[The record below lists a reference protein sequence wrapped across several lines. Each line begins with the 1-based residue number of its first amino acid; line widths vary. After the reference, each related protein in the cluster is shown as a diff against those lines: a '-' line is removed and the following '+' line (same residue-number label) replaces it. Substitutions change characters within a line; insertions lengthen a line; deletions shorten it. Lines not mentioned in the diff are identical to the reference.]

1 MPQRIFYGW
10 YVVGAIGVVLT
21 TTSGLGFYNLSVLL
35 DAFVRERS
43 FPVALASGATAC
55 YFVGSGLGG
64 VVAGWLIDRIDPR
77 AVVIVSAV
85 VNALLLV
92 GLGFIYAPVQ
102 LYLFH
107 LLFGLCYGC
116 GGIIPNITTVAR
128 WFEARRSLAISIAST
143 GLSLGGIVITPAS
156 AFLIERHGVAGAA
169 PWLALT
175 LLVGVVPVTAF
186 VVRTSPQAMGLVP
199 DGVVPAPGGGA
210 IATAPRATFAEA
222 RRSRFFAGVAA
233 SYFFV
238 MGAQV
243 GAIAHIYRLA
253 KLGGG
258 ADIAALSVALLA
270 GASVCGRLAG
280 GWILL
285 RVPARRFTIVLFC
298 QQAAALAVL
307 AIAADEG
314 TLLFGVVLFGLAMG
328 NILMMQPLLLAEA
341 FGTQSFG
348 RIYAVSNLISVPGV
362 AGGPALLGLA
372 FAAAG
377 SYAVPYLA
385 AAAASLLGI
394 AILLLGDPPR
404 SPPPGRYFTSE
415 SRSIARPMA
424 R

>member
-1 MPQRIFYGW
+1 LPQRIFYGW
-10 YVVGAIGVVLT
+10 YVVGAIGIVLT

-35 DAFVRERS
+35 DAFVRERA

-55 YFVGSGLGG
+55 YFVGSAVGG
-64 VVAGWLIDRIDPR
+64 VIAGWLIDRIDPR
-77 AVVIVSAV
+77 IVIIVSAALS
-85 VNALLLV
+85 ALLLA
-92 GLGFIYAPVQ
+92 GLGLIYAPVQ

-107 LLFGLCYGC
+107 VLFGLCYGC
-116 GGIIPNITTVAR
+116 GGIIPNITTLAR

-156 AFLIERHGVAGAA
+156 AFLIEHHGIAGAA

-175 LLVGVVPVTAF
+175 LLLGMVLPTAF
-186 VVRTSPQAMGLVP
+186 VVRPSPQAMGLVP
-199 DGVVPAPGGGA
+199 DGIAPTPGA
-210 IATAPRATFAEA
+210 APVAAAPRATFAEA

-253 KLGGG
+253 KTGDG
-258 ADIAALSVALLA
+258 ADIAPLAVALLA
-270 GASVCGRLAG
+270 AASVCGRLAG

-285 RVPARRFTIVLFC
+285 KVPARAFTLVLFL

-307 AIAADEG
+307 AVAAGKG
-314 TLLFGVVLFGLAMG
+314 TLLLGVVLFGLAMG

-348 RIYAVSNLISVPGV
+348 RIYAASNLISVPGV
-362 AGGPALLGLA
+362 AGGPALLGIA
-372 FAAAG
+372 FTATAG
-377 SYAVPYLA
+377 YTVPYLG

-394 AILLLGDPPR
+394 AILLFAGPPR
-404 SPPPGRYFTSE
+404 RAPN
-415 SRSIARPMA
+415 SRLQ
-424 R
+424 

>member
-1 MPQRIFYGW
+1 MSQRIFYGW
-10 YVVGAIGVVLT
+10 YVVGAIGLVLT

-43 FPVALASGATAC
+43 FPVAIASGATAC
-55 YFVGSGLGG
+55 YFVGSGVGG
-64 VVAGWLIDRIDPR
+64 VIAGWLIDRIDPR
-77 AVVIVSAV
+77 VVVIVSAV
-85 VNALLLV
+85 LSALLLA
-92 GLGFIYAPVQ
+92 GLGFIYVPAQ

-107 LLFGLCYGC
+107 LVFGLCYGC
-116 GGIIPNITTVAR
+116 GGIIPNITTLAR

-156 AFLIERHGVAGAA
+156 AYLIEHHGIAGAA

-175 LLVGVVPVTAF
+175 LLLGMVPPTAF
-186 VVRTSPQAMGLVP
+186 VVRPSPQAMGLVP
-199 DGVVPAPGGGA
+199 DGVAPAPGGA
-210 IATAPRATFAEA
+210 PVPAAPRATFTEA

-243 GAIAHIYRLA
+243 GAIAHIYRLV
-253 KLGGG
+253 KTTGGI
-258 ADIAALSVALLA
+258 DIAALAVALLA
-270 GASVCGRLAG
+270 GASVCGRLAS

-285 RVPARRFTIVLFC
+285 KVPARAFTIVLFS

-307 AIAADEG
+307 AFAANKGE
-314 TLLFGVVLFGLAMG
+314 LLFGVVVFGLAMG
-328 NILMMQPLLLAEA
+328 NILMMQPLLLADA

-362 AGGPALLGLA
+362 AGGPALLGIA
-372 FAAAG
+372 FAATG
-377 SYAVPYLA
+377 GYAVPYLG

-394 AILLLGDPPR
+394 AILLFAGPPR
-404 SPPPGRYFTSE
+404 RIEKQIKASS
-415 SRSIARPMA
+415 
-424 R
+424 

>member
-1 MPQRIFYGW
+1 LSGAFVAKPICVGIARLSHRIFYGW
-10 YVVGAIGVVLT
+10 YVVGAIALVMT

-55 YFVGSGLGG
+55 YFVGGAVGG
-64 VVAGWLIDRIDPR
+64 VAAGWLIERVDSRL
-77 AVVIVSAV
+77 VVIVSAV
-85 VNALLLV
+85 LSGLLLA
-92 GLGFIYAPVQ
+92 GLGVIYGPVQ

-107 LLFGLCYGC
+107 LAFGLCYGC
-116 GGIIPNITTVAR
+116 GGIIPNITTLAR

-156 AFLIERHGVAGAA
+156 AFLIEHHGIAGAA
-169 PWLALT
+169 PWLALA
-175 LLVGVVPVTAF
+175 LVVGVVPVTAL
-186 VVRTSPQAMGLVP
+186 VVRPTPQAMGLVP
-199 DGVVPAPGGGA
+199 DGVTPAAGSGGPVA
-210 IATAPRATFAEA
+210 ASPRATFGEA
-222 RRSRFFAGVAA
+222 RRSRFFVGIAA

-253 KLGGG
+253 RTGAG
-258 ADIAALSVALLA
+258 ADIAPLAVALLA

-285 RVPARRFTIVLFC
+285 KVKARAFTLVLFA

-307 AIAADEG
+307 ALAAGEG
-314 TLLFGVVLFGLAMG
+314 TLLLGVVLFGLAMG

-341 FGTQSFG
+341 FGTHSFG

-362 AGGPALLGLA
+362 AGGPALLGIA
-372 FAAAG
+372 FAATAG
-377 SYAVPYLA
+377 YAVPYLA

-394 AILLLGDPPR
+394 AILLAAGPA
-404 SPPPGRYFTSE
+404 GR
-415 SRSIARPMA
+415 
-424 R
+424 

>member
-1 MPQRIFYGW
+1 MPHRIFYGW

-55 YFVGSGLGG
+55 YFVGSGVGG
-64 VVAGWLIDRIDPR
+64 VIAGWLIDRVDPR
-77 AVVIVSAV
+77 TVVIVSAV

-156 AFLIERHGVAGAA
+156 ALLIERHGVAGAA

-175 LLVGVVPVTAF
+175 LLIGVVPVTAF

-199 DGVVPAPGGGA
+199 DGVVPAPGA
-210 IATAPRATFAEA
+210 APVAAAPRATFAEA

-243 GAIAHIYRLA
+243 GAIAHIYRLV
-253 KLGGG
+253 KIGGG
-258 ADIAALSVALLA
+258 ADIAALAVALLA
-270 GASVCGRLAG
+270 GASVCGRRAG
-280 GWILL
+280 
-285 RVPARRFTIVLFC
+285 ARHG
-298 QQAAALAVL
+298 QHP
-307 AIAADEG
+307 DD
-314 TLLFGVVLFGLAMG
+314 
-328 NILMMQPLLLAEA
+328 
-341 FGTQSFG
+341 
-348 RIYAVSNLISVPGV
+348 
-362 AGGPALLGLA
+362 
-372 FAAAG
+372 
-377 SYAVPYLA
+377 A
-385 AAAASLLGI
+385 AAAARRSLRHAELRPHLCGEQSHQRARRRRRTGAARHRVYGDRRLCR
-394 AILLLGDPPR
+394 AICSGGRGLAARHRDSFVRQPAAPGWLILICDEP
-404 SPPPGRYFTSE
+404 SPGAPLISQGKIGFVW
-415 SRSIARPMA
+415 
-424 R
+424 

>member
-1 MPQRIFYGW
+1 GCGSSPVTAARSRPSLSALSVSRSAMRCSTIVAARSTPPAPSCSTAGRAKSACNCAFSTSPSMIRWRGCDLPHRIFYGW
-10 YVVGAIGVVLT
+10 YVVGAIALVLT

-35 DAFVRERS
+35 DAFVRERG

-64 VVAGWLIDRIDPR
+64 GVAGWLVDRVGPR
-77 AVVIVSAV
+77 IVVIISAV
-85 VNALLLV
+85 LSALLLA

-102 LYLFH
+102 LYVFDLV
-107 LLFGLCYGC
+107 FGLCYGC
-116 GGIIPNITTVAR
+116 GGIIPNITTLAR

-156 AFLIERHGVAGAA
+156 AFLIEHHGIAAAA
-169 PWLALT
+169 PWLGLT
-175 LLVGVVPVTAF
+175 LVLGVVPMTAF
-186 VVRTSPQAMGLVP
+186 VVRPSPYAMGLVP
-199 DGVVPAPGGGA
+199 DGVAPAPGA
-210 IATAPRATFAEA
+210 APIAAAPRVTFAEA

-253 KLGGG
+253 KTSGG
-258 ADIAALSVALLA
+258 ADIAALAVALLA

-285 RVPARRFTIVLFC
+285 KVPARTFTLVLFF

-307 AIAADEG
+307 AVAADKG
-314 TLLFGVVLFGLAMG
+314 TFLFGVVLFGLAMG

-348 RIYAVSNLISVPGV
+348 RIY
-362 AGGPALLGLA
+362 
-372 FAAAG
+372 
-377 SYAVPYLA
+377 
-385 AAAASLLGI
+385 
-394 AILLLGDPPR
+394 
-404 SPPPGRYFTSE
+404 
-415 SRSIARPMA
+415 
-424 R
+424 

>member
-1 MPQRIFYGW
+1 LLHRIFYGW
-10 YVVGAIGVVLT
+10 YVVGAIALVLT

-35 DAFVRERS
+35 DAFVRERGL
-43 FPVALASGATAC
+43 PVALASGATAC
-55 YFVGSGLGG
+55 YFLGSGVGG
-64 VVAGWLIDRIDPR
+64 VLAGWLIERLDPR
-77 AVVIVSAV
+77 AVVIISAV
-85 VNALLLV
+85 LSALLIACL
-92 GLGFIYAPVQ
+92 GLLSTPIQ

-107 LLFGLCYGC
+107 LVYGLCYGC
-116 GGIIPNITTVAR
+116 VGIIPNITMLAR

-156 AFLIERHGVAGAA
+156 AYLIEQHGIAGAA

-175 LLVGVVPVTAF
+175 LLVGVVPATAL
-186 VVRTSPQAMGLVP
+186 VVRPLP
-199 DGVVPAPGGGA
+199 DGVVPVAGRGPVA
-210 IATAPRATFAEA
+210 ATPRVSFAEA

-253 KLGGG
+253 KTGAGG
-258 ADIAALSVALLA
+258 DIAALAVALLA
-270 GASVCGRLAG
+270 AASVCGRLAG

-285 RVPARRFTIVLFC
+285 KIPTRAFTFALFA

-307 AIAADEG
+307 AVAAGEG
-314 TLLFGVVLFGLAMG
+314 TLLLGVVLFGLAMG

-362 AGGPALLGLA
+362 AAGPALLGIA
-372 FAAAG
+372 FAATG
-377 SYAVPYLA
+377 GYAVPYLA
-385 AAAASLLGI
+385 AAVASLLGI
-394 AILLLGDPPR
+394 AILLAAGPPR
-404 SPPPGRYFTSE
+404 PRGR
-415 SRSIARPMA
+415 
-424 R
+424 

>member
-1 MPQRIFYGW
+1 MSQRIFYGW
-10 YVVGAIGVVLT
+10 YVVGAIGLVLT

-35 DAFVRERS
+35 DAFVRERA

-55 YFVGSGLGG
+55 YFLGSGVGG
-64 VVAGWLIDRIDPR
+64 VIAGWLTDRIDSR
-77 AVVIVSAV
+77 IVVIVSAAFS
-85 VNALLLV
+85 ALLLA
-92 GLGFIYAPVQ
+92 GLGFIYAPIQ

-107 LLFGLCYGC
+107 LIFGLCYGC
-116 GGIIPNITTVAR
+116 GGIIPNITMLAR

-156 AFLIERHGVAGAA
+156 AFVIEHHGIAGAA

-175 LLVGVVPVTAF
+175 LLLGVVPVTAL
-186 VVRTSPQAMGLVP
+186 VVRPSPQSMGLVP
-199 DGVVPAPGGGA
+199 DGVAPVPGGEPVA
-210 IATAPRATFAEA
+210 ATPQTSLREA
-222 RRSRFFAGVAA
+222 RRSRFFVGVAA

-243 GAIAHIYRLA
+243 GAIAHIYRLV
-253 KLGGG
+253 KTSGGT
-258 ADIAALSVALLA
+258 DIAALAVALLA

-285 RVPARRFTIVLFC
+285 KAPARTFTLVLFA
-298 QQAAALAVL
+298 QQAAAAAVL
-307 AIAADEG
+307 AIANEEG
-314 TLLFGVVLFGLAMG
+314 TLLLGVVLFGLAMG

-348 RIYAVSNLISVPGV
+348 RIYALSNLISVPGV

-372 FAAAG
+372 FAATG
-377 SYAVPYLA
+377 GYAVPYLG

-394 AILLLGDPPR
+394 AILLAAGPPIVR
-404 SPPPGRYFTSE
+404 GTRVV
-415 SRSIARPMA
+415 R
-424 R
+424 

>member
-1 MPQRIFYGW
+1 VPHRIFYGW
-10 YVVGAIGVVLT
+10 YVVGAIVLVLT

-55 YFVGSGLGG
+55 YFVGSGIGG
-64 VVAGWLIDRIDPR
+64 VIGGWLIDRFDPR
-77 AVVIVSAV
+77 AVVIVSAILS
-85 VNALLLV
+85 ALLLAC
-92 GLGFIYAPVQ
+92 LGILYAPVQ

-107 LLFGLCYGC
+107 LAFGLCYGC

-128 WFEARRSLAISIAST
+128 WFDERRSLAISIAST
-143 GLSLGGIVITPAS
+143 GLSLGGIVITPAC
-156 AFLIERHGVAGAA
+156 AYLIEQHGIAAAA
-169 PWLALT
+169 PWLAIT
-175 LLVGVVPVTAF
+175 LLVGIVPATAF
-186 VVRTSPQAMGLVP
+186 VVRPSPQAMGLVP
-199 DGVVPAPGGGA
+199 DGAAPAASGVPVAA
-210 IATAPRATFAEA
+210 APRATFAEA

-253 KLGGG
+253 KTG
-258 ADIAALSVALLA
+258 AGVDIAALALALLA

-285 RVPARRFTIVLFC
+285 KVPARAFTFALFA

-307 AIAADEG
+307 AFAGSEG
-314 TLLFGVVLFGLAMG
+314 TLFFGVVLFGLAMG

-348 RIYAVSNLISVPGV
+348 RIYAASNLISVPGV
-362 AGGPALLGLA
+362 AAGPALLGLA
-372 FAAAG
+372 YAATG
-377 SYAVPYLA
+377 GYPVPYLA

-394 AILLLGDPPR
+394 AILLAAGPPR
-404 SPPPGRYFTSE
+404 SR
-415 SRSIARPMA
+415 AH
-424 R
+424 